1 MTVKLQQQTGNAEIM
16 LQTWI
21 EVRAGL
27 HKNYGDAIFNNWI
40 KHLDFVNEANG
51 EVTLSA
57 PTRFIKEWICSNYN
71 PVIKGLFAKIDR
83 SIKSVN
89 IVVTQRKAQQKQRA
103 EAVEGQMVVGGV
115 DVTGQN
121 INVIDASEDDEFSS
135 PLDRRFTFDNYIVGK
150 SNELAFAAAKA
161 VAMSESVISGNS
173 PLYLYG
179 GVGHGKTHLMH
190 AIAWHIRQSQP
201 ERKVVYLSAEKFM
214 YQFVRALRDKNVMEF
229 KERFRNV
236 DVLMIDDVQFICGK
250 ESTQEE
256 FFHTVNSLLDKNKQ
270 IVVSG
275 DRSPSELD
283 GMKERVRSRL
293 GWGLVVDINKT
304 DFDLRLGILKSK
316 VSQMQRVDVPE
327 EVMEFLASKISSNTR
342 ELEGALNKVVA
353 HSTLVG
359 SNKITLDLT
368 RSILSDLL
376 RSNEAVITIALIQK
390 KVAEHFSIKI
400 SDLTSARR
408 TRCVARPRQIA
419 MYLCKQLTLRSLA
432 EIGRKFGGK
441 DHTTVIHAV
450 KKIESLMKEDQE
462 LEREVNTIMRRISGV

>member
-1 MTVKLQQQTGNAEIM
+1 MTVKLEKTETIEIMQQT
-16 LQTWI
+16 WV

-40 KHLDFVNEANG
+40 KHLDFVNENNG

-57 PTRFIKEWICSNYN
+57 PSRFIKEWIVSNYTSA
-71 PVIKGLFAKIDR
+71 IAKLFSAKDR
-83 SIKSVN
+83 SIKSVSI
-89 IVVTQRKAQQKQRA
+89 IVKKAAKAQQKKA
-103 EAVEGQMVVGGV
+103 ANNDAPLVVSGT

-121 INVIDASEDDEFSS
+121 VDVMEPYEEDHFSS
-135 PLDRRFTFDNYIVGK
+135 PLDRRFTFDNYIIGK
-150 SNELAFAAAKA
+150 SNELAFAAAKS
-161 VAMSESVISGNS
+161 VAMSKDIVSGNN

-190 AIAWHIRQSQP
+190 AIAWHIRNNEPS
-201 ERKVVYLSAEKFM
+201 RSVVYLSAEKFM
-214 YQFVRALRDKNVMEF
+214 YQFVRALRDKKIMEF
-229 KERFRNV
+229 KDRFRSV

-256 FFHTVNSLLDKNKQ
+256 FFHTVNYLLDRKKQ
-270 IVVSG
+270 IVISG

-293 GWGLVVDINKT
+293 GWGLVIDINKT
-304 DFDLRLGILKSK
+304 DFELRLGILQSK
-316 VSQMQRVDVPE
+316 IAQMHKVDVPM

-359 SNKITLDLT
+359 SKITLDST
-368 RSILSDLL
+368 RNILSDLL
-376 RSNEAVITIALIQK
+376 RSNETVVTIAAIQK
-390 KVAEHFSIKI
+390 KVAEHFSIKV

-408 TRCVARPRQIA
+408 TRCIARPRQIA

-450 KKIESLMKEDQE
+450 KKVESLMRDDKE
-462 LEREVNTIMRRISGV
+462 LEGEVNAIMRNINGI